1 MPTTDD
7 KVEIQRVDLFCV
19 NKNKLC
25 FKRSTLSKKYIWW
38 YHILSTLGGKKNK
51 TKKKQTNKQKT
62 PKTTPEDE
70 LHLLQAEFN
79 HRIDKH
85 DVPSCKM
92 MRLILQAFH
101 IFLSSSSL

>member
-1 MPTTDD
+1 VVSYT
-7 KVEIQRVDLFCV
+7 EH
-19 NKNKLC
+19 
-25 FKRSTLSKKYIWW
+25 SW
-38 YHILSTLGGKKNK
+38 G
-51 TKKKQTNKQKT
+51 KKKQNKKETNKQTKKT